1 MYAPSARLHF
11 TLNTI
16 WLAIF
21 NLAVVVESDTHIH
34 KQQYTRVIVV
44 TVGVCTVV
52 GTQPNYRPH
61 GTYLPKQHHINVQ
74 YVNCA

>member
-11 TLNTI
+11 TLNII

-21 NLAVVVESDTHIH
+21 NLAGVVESDTHIH

-44 TVGVCTVV
+44 TVGVCTVL
-52 GTQPNYRPH
+52 GMQPNFRPH
-61 GTYLPKQHHINVQ
+61 GTYLPKQHHISLP
-74 YVNCA
+74 YVSCA